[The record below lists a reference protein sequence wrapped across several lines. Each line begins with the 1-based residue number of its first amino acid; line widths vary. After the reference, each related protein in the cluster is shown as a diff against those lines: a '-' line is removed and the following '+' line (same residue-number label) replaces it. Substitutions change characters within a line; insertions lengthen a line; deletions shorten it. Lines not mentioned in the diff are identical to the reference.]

1 MNPMTVME
9 KLLLDTLFQVADFY
23 QSRLQKISIK
33 SMITLLRK
41 RLRMSQ
47 RVLAK
52 RAKIPQAT
60 LSRIES
66 GKTKPNVTTLEKI
79 FKALFCDIAL
89 IALPAC
95 DFDQIVRQQIHLV
108 AKKRVQYLK
117 GTMALELQQPKDE
130 VIQELILREEGE
142 LGANKHFD
150 IWSVGESDDCK

>member
-1 MNPMTVME
+1 MTVME
-9 KLLLDTLFQVADFY
+9 KLLLDTLFQVAEIY

-33 SMITLLRK
+33 NMITLLRK

-66 GKTKPNVTTLEKI
+66 GKTQPNLTTLEKI

-89 IALPAC
+89 IPLPAC

-130 VIQELILREEGE
+130 VIQEFILREEGE
-142 LGANKHFD
+142 LSANKHFD
-150 IWSVGESDDCK
+150 IWSTGESHDSK